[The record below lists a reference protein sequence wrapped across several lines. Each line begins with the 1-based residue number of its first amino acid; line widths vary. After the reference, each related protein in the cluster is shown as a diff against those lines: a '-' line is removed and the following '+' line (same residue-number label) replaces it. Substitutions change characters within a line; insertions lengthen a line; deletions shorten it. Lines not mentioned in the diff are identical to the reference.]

1 MKENREAWREDSWG
15 EGGGG
20 LGGPVMQ
27 QTTTYTK
34 ITFKIPFT
42 KTQPL

>member
-1 MKENREAWREDSWG
+1 MEEEKREAQGEDSW
-15 EGGGG
+15 GGG